1 MLITLDTSSPV
12 PVYTQLVAALTRSI
26 TDEETPAGA
35 RLPSTGELAEALDL
49 NRNTVLRAYRQLRD
63 RGLVE
68 LRRGKGATVLRPPE
82 RTTAVENA
90 LDALARLA
98 RESGV
103 SLDQLTASLAA
114 RGVTR

>member
-26 TDEETPAGA
+26 TDGETPAGA
-35 RLPSTGELAEALDL
+35 RLPSAGELAEALDL

-63 RGLVE
+63 QGLVE

-82 RTTAVENA
+82 RITAVENA

-103 SLDQLTASLAA
+103 SLDQLAASLAA
-114 RGVTR
+114 RGVTG